1 MFPKFELLNRKVL
14 KLNEIVNNENSK
26 FGLHYQISSGLYRP
40 LGYELK
46 RGLEK
51 DCDPHLGN
59 TFFCLA
65 NMFDPNPLLN
75 YIVKTAR
82 EKFEFI

>member
-26 FGLHYQISSGLYRP
+26 FGLHYQISPGLYRP

-46 RGLEK
+46 V
-51 DCDPHLGN
+51 
-59 TFFCLA
+59 
-65 NMFDPNPLLN
+65 PL
-75 YIVKTAR
+75 
-82 EKFEFI
+82 